1 MTIYFDPYN
10 YLLHWKKGIFHK
22 TVHSTRSLKF
32 SPLISLSWKV
42 FIKRKSLHFEMK
54 LQARTLINSGVLAW
68 SEPPHHNSKS
78 VHMKFPHID
87 SSHWKPNKS
96 TIVLENGALTLAPL
110 HQYLWNL
117 ISEIIVL
124 LHNRQITYFIFA
136 ISQKALACCHS
147 NNVWRELGFCS
158 RKPNFFFF
166 FKSH

>member
-1 MTIYFDPYN
+1 MPFSLYN
-10 YLLHWKKGIFHK
+10 PIWEWLYLFWPIQLFTTLKKRNISYHCPQHG
-22 TVHSTRSLKF
+22 SQRSLKF

-78 VHMKFPHID
+78 VLMKFPHID

-96 TIVLENGALTLAPL
+96 TIYSIVLENGALTLALL
-110 HQYLWNL
+110 HQYLWDL

-124 LHNRQITYFIFA
+124 LHNRQILYF
-136 ISQKALACCHS
+136 CH
-147 NNVWRELGFCS
+147 
-158 RKPNFFFF
+158 
-166 FKSH
+166 